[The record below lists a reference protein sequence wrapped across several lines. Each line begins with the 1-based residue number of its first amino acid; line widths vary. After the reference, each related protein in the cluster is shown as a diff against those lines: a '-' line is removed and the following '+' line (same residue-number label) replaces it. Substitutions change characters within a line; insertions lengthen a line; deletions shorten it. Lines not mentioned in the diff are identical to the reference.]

1 MRAPFVPSGLT
12 LGLIALAAPAGV
24 LVAAIAPQAWLAVP
38 LAALALLV
46 LAALDA
52 AMAGRLRD
60 WRLAVPDDAEVG
72 QDTNIGLVVE
82 LGPRVGHSAP
92 QAVLSVDAILA
103 ESGQAETRMHP
114 GGTERTWQGS
124 FTIAPSQR
132 GTGAVDGLWMRW
144 RGPLGLAFRQVHA
157 RIEDRQVRVWPD
169 LSPVRSPLLQMYLRD
184 AQFGLVAKRVRGDG
198 TQFESLTEYE
208 PGMDR
213 RRIDWNASARHV
225 QLLARENEAEKDNQ
239 IVFAFDCGA
248 AMREDLEGLPR
259 LDRAITAAL
268 TSAYVALKGGDRV
281 ALFGFDAR
289 PQLSTP
295 FVTDPRHF
303 HRLQQA
309 AAQLDYS
316 GGEPNFT
323 LALATLTAR
332 LKRRSL
338 IVLFSDFSDPTS
350 AEMMVE
356 SVERLV
362 RRHVVL
368 FVAMEDAELAGLTGA
383 EPDSVAALAG
393 AVTADSLARQR
404 AVVLNR
410 LRHLGV
416 DVIEAPWRSVT
427 YALLD
432 RYMSTKRRELVG

>member
-1 MRAPFVPSGLT
+1 MRAPFVPTGLT
-12 LGLIALAAPAGV
+12 LGLIVLAAPAAV
-24 LVAAIAPQAWLAVP
+24 LVAALAPQAWTAVP
-38 LAALALLV
+38 MAAVVLLA

-52 AMAGRLRD
+52 FLAGPLRE
-60 WRLAVPDDAEVG
+60 WHMHLPDDAEVG
-72 QDTNIGLVVE
+72 QDLALAVSARIGA
-82 LGPRVGHSAP
+82 RAP
-92 QAVLSVDAILA
+92 IGAPETSVAVDARLDDSGSVGGQMERAGEGDAWETSLA
-103 ESGQAETRMHP
+103 LS
-114 GGTERTWQGS
+114 
-124 FTIAPSQR
+124 PSQR
-132 GTGAVDGLWMRW
+132 GVAPVEAIWIRW
-144 RGPLGLAFRQVHA
+144 RGPLGLAHRQFRSA
-157 RIEDRQVRVWPD
+157 LEDREVRIWPD
-169 LSPVRSPLLQMYLRD
+169 LSPVRSPLLQTYLRD
-184 AQFGLVAKRVRGDG
+184 AQFGLVAKRIRGDG

-225 QLLARENEAEKDNQ
+225 QLLARENEAERDNQ

-248 AMREDLEGLPR
+248 AMSEDLEGLPR

-281 ALFGFDAR
+281 SLFGFDAR

-316 GGEPNFT
+316 AGEPNYT
-323 LALATLTAR
+323 LALATLAAN

-338 IVLFSDFSDPTS
+338 VVLFSDFSDSTS

-368 FVAMEDAELAGLTGA
+368 FVAMEDAELEGFSGA
-383 EPDSVAALAG
+383 EPDTVGDVAG

-404 AVVLNR
+404 AIVLTR

-416 DVIEAPWRSVT
+416 DVIEAPYHAIT

-432 RYMSTKRRELVG
+432 RYMATKRRELIG